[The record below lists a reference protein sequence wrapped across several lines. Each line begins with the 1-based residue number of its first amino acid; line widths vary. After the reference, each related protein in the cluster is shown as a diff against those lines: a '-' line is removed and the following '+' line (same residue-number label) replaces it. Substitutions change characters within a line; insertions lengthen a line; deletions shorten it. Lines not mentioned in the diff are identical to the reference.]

1 MLSVEVN
8 KCIEQIDEFK
18 ELVVKQIDAD
28 SFMRMEP
35 ENLIAIK
42 KALEIVQTFE
52 NIMKETSS
60 KLEKLDELDKINEKL
75 DRLLMEVK
83 K

>member
-1 MLSVEVN
+1 MLSVEVD
-8 KCIEQIDEFK
+8 KFIEQIDEIEEFI
-18 ELVVKQIDAD
+18 VKQIDAD
-28 SFMRMEP
+28 SFKRMTP
-35 ENLIAIK
+35 EDLIAMQ

-52 NIMKETSS
+52 NIMKETSG

>member
-42 KALEIVQTFE
+42 KALGIVQTCE
-52 NIMKETSS
+52 NIMKETSD

>member
-8 KCIEQIDEFK
+8 KFIEQIDEFK
-18 ELVVKQIDAD
+18 ELAVKQIDGD
-28 SFMRMEP
+28 SCMRMNP

-52 NIMKETSS
+52 NIMKETSG

>member
-8 KCIEQIDEFK
+8 KFIEQIDEFK
-18 ELVVKQIDAD
+18 ELAVKQIDAD
-28 SFMRMEP
+28 SFMMMNP
-35 ENLIAIK
+35 EGLIAIK

-52 NIMKETSS
+52 NIMKETSG

-75 DRLLMEVK
+75 DRLLVEVK

>member
-8 KCIEQIDEFK
+8 KFIEQIDEFK
-18 ELVVKQIDAD
+18 ELAVKQIDAD

-35 ENLIAIK
+35 ENLIVLQ
-42 KALEIVQTFE
+42 KAFGIVQTFE
-52 NIMKETSS
+52 NIMKETSG

>member
-8 KCIEQIDEFK
+8 KCIEQVDELK

-42 KALEIVQTFE
+42 KALRIVQTCE
-52 NIMKETSS
+52 NIMKETSD

-75 DRLLMEVK
+75 DRLLVEVK

>member
-8 KCIEQIDEFK
+8 KFIEQIDEFK
-18 ELVVKQIDAD
+18 ELAVKQIDAD

-35 ENLIAIK
+35 ENLIAMR

-52 NIMKETSS
+52 NIMKETSD
-60 KLEKLDELDKINEKL
+60 KLEKLDKLDKINEKL

>member
-8 KCIEQIDEFK
+8 KCIEQIDELK

-35 ENLIAIK
+35 ENLIVLQ
-42 KALEIVQTFE
+42 KALGIVQTFE
-52 NIMKETSS
+52 NIMKETSD

>member
-8 KCIEQIDEFK
+8 KCIEQVDELK

-42 KALEIVQTFE
+42 KALGIVQTCE
-52 NIMKETSS
+52 NIMKETSD

-75 DRLLMEVK
+75 DRLLVEVK

>member
-8 KCIEQIDEFK
+8 KCIEQVDEFK

-42 KALEIVQTFE
+42 KALGIVQTCE
-52 NIMKETSS
+52 NIMKETSD

-75 DRLLMEVK
+75 DRLLVEVK

>member
-8 KCIEQIDEFK
+8 KFIEQIDEFK
-18 ELVVKQIDAD
+18 ELAVKQIDAD

-35 ENLIAIK
+35 ENLIVLQ
-42 KALEIVQTFE
+42 KALGIVQTFE
-52 NIMKETSS
+52 NIMKETSD

>member
-8 KCIEQIDEFK
+8 KFIEQIDEFK
-18 ELVVKQIDAD
+18 ELAVKQIDAE

-35 ENLIAIK
+35 ENLIAMK
-42 KALEIVQTFE
+42 KALGIVQTFE
-52 NIMKETSS
+52 NIMKETSG
-60 KLEKLDELDKINEKL
+60 KLEKLDKLDKINEKL

>member
-42 KALEIVQTFE
+42 KALGIVQTCE
-52 NIMKETSS
+52 NIMKETSD

-75 DRLLMEVK
+75 DRLLVEVK

>member
-8 KCIEQIDEFK
+8 KCIEKIDEFK

-42 KALEIVQTFE
+42 KALGIVQTCE
-52 NIMKETSS
+52 NIMKETSD

-75 DRLLMEVK
+75 DRLLMGVK

>member
-52 NIMKETSS
+52 NIMKETSD

-75 DRLLMEVK
+75 DRLLVEVK

>member
-18 ELVVKQIDAD
+18 ELVVKRIDAD

-35 ENLIAIK
+35 ENLIAIT
-42 KALEIVQTFE
+42 KALGIVQTCE
-52 NIMKETSS
+52 NIMKETSG

>member
-8 KCIEQIDEFK
+8 KFIEQIDEFK
-18 ELVVKQIDAD
+18 ELAVKQIDSD
-28 SFMRMEP
+28 SLMRMEP
-35 ENLIAIK
+35 ENLVAIK

-52 NIMKETSS
+52 NIMKETSD

>member
-8 KCIEQIDEFK
+8 EFIEQIDEFK
-18 ELVVKQIDAD
+18 ELAVKQIDAD

-35 ENLIAIK
+35 ENLIAMQ
-42 KALEIVQTFE
+42 KALEIVQTYE
-52 NIMKETSS
+52 NIMEEASN

>member
-42 KALEIVQTFE
+42 KALRIVQTCE
-52 NIMKETSS
+52 NIMKETSD

-75 DRLLMEVK
+75 DRLLVEVK

>member
-35 ENLIAIK
+35 ENLIASK
-42 KALEIVQTFE
+42 KALGIVQTCE
-52 NIMKETSS
+52 NIMKETSD

-75 DRLLMEVK
+75 DRLLVEVK

>member
-1 MLSVEVN
+1 MLSIEVN
-8 KCIEQIDEFK
+8 KFIEQIDEFK
-18 ELVVKQIDAD
+18 ELAVKQIDAE

-35 ENLIAIK
+35 ENLIAMQ
-42 KALEIVQTFE
+42 KALGIVQTFE
-52 NIMKETSS
+52 NIMKETSG